1 MFARTERGYI
11 YTTTGNQV
19 YGQQVGGKLTPYPCV
34 AGVSP
39 ADLAAA
45 AGADLVG
52 SVVDVNRV
60 RRFVLTVVAV
70 ETVPEGAVGC
80 EIDRLWNDKTAHPL
94 SSTLRFFS
102 GVSRKALRDLILS
115 GSSQHVAVTLAG
127 TTFDGRLERIAK
139 AKAGGKAVAK
149 LVPQPGN
156 RFDRHAISVEV
167 DEIGSIG
174 MIPKTLTRSI
184 IRSGEVPIVRMECFK
199 SKTDQQLW
207 SVTIRA
213 QIPLST

>member
-52 SVVDVNRV
+52 SVVDVNRA

-70 ETVPEGAVGC
+70 ETAPEGAVGC
-80 EIDRLWNDKTAHPL
+80 EIDRLWWGVGLGECEDGVCELFIAGWVRT
-94 SSTLRFFS
+94 SSTIFWRTTQKIT
-102 GVSRKALRDLILS
+102 VSRNA
-115 GSSQHVAVTLAG
+115 
-127 TTFDGRLERIAK
+127 
-139 AKAGGKAVAK
+139 
-149 LVPQPGN
+149 
-156 RFDRHAISVEV
+156 
-167 DEIGSIG
+167 
-174 MIPKTLTRSI
+174 
-184 IRSGEVPIVRMECFK
+184 
-199 SKTDQQLW
+199 
-207 SVTIRA
+207 
-213 QIPLST
+213 